1 LSHQGGVEPVGTIIG
16 PRGSRIRTIQDQ
28 IHGEHIEVIEYTDD
42 FDRYIVN
49 VCSPGEIAGVAIQE
63 AKTLEERR
71 QITLVC
77 KSDKLA
83 LLIGKKGANV
93 RLISEMLKANIEIQS
108 IEEAHQ
114 SGLEYKKIDVQSMQ
128 KQQFNRTFNKY
139 RPNTDILSKY
149 NTSHS
154 SYKTSKVIENM
165 VNETKAPISKKE
177 KASFLDDFKSMNKDE
192 LFNELSSG
200 NSNDDES
207 DDINTD
213 DYNNQK

>member
-1 LSHQGGVEPVGTIIG
+1 
-16 PRGSRIRTIQDQ
+16 
-28 IHGEHIEVIEYTDD
+28 
-42 FDRYIVN
+42 
-49 VCSPGEIAGVAIQE
+49 
-63 AKTLEERR
+63 
-71 QITLVC
+71 
-77 KSDKLA
+77 
-83 LLIGKKGANV
+83 
-93 RLISEMLKANIEIQS
+93 MLKANIEIQS

-149 NTSHS
+149 NTAHS

-192 LFNELSSG
+192 LLNELSSG

-207 DDINTD
+207 DDINAD